1 EVQIVFAVS
10 RISSLFSAHQSTIKP
25 QISITNPTTA
35 STTVIMMSLTK
46 LKAVETT
53 SLNVSDFLY
62 AKTMAATNNVTIA
75 MVNDIGPV
83 NAPRTKPIILNPAT
97 TLGIQLTRVPIT
109 SSIGPIAAAIE
120 ANITIHCFD
129 LSLKL
134 SNFLTMSVNQSIID
148 RIGPSP
154 NSEKEIAT
162 PSSAD
167 FKLRIEPA
175 RLSSI
180 TSAISPAVPSEFA
193 NSLLK
198 LPNSSAPSLT
208 NTLHALMASAPNN
221 VSSVADF
228 CCDDIPSSPFSNCPI
243 TSGIDFMLPSA
254 SNTSIPNSFIK
265 LDASLV
271 GAAKLCSP
279 FLNCLPACPP

>member
-1 EVQIVFAVS
+1 
-10 RISSLFSAHQSTIKP
+10 
-25 QISITNPTTA
+25 
-35 STTVIMMSLTK
+35 MMSLTK

-148 RIGPSP
+148 RIGQ
-154 NSEKEIAT
+154 IG
-162 PSSAD
+162 
-167 FKLRIEPA
+167 R
-175 RLSSI
+175 
-180 TSAISPAVPSEFA
+180 
-193 NSLLK
+193 
-198 LPNSSAPSLT
+198 
-208 NTLHALMASAPNN
+208 ASCRER
-221 VSSVADF
+221 V
-228 CCDDIPSSPFSNCPI
+228 
-243 TSGIDFMLPSA
+243 
-254 SNTSIPNSFIK
+254 
-265 LDASLV
+265 
-271 GAAKLCSP
+271 
-279 FLNCLPACPP
+279 